1 MEKIVNKLL
10 CSIPVG
16 SLHKMRITRHKSLKK
31 SLRFFK
37 AAFDYVDPF
46 HVIIDPAF
54 IELTVQYKIRLKE
67 DLTNMLSGR
76 VTPMVTECIMCHLRR
91 NGRAKTDALL
101 MGKSCYRLKCG
112 HDGKNPLSPAECVL
126 AQLENE
132 NPRHFLVA
140 TQEDDLKGK
149 ARVIPGTPVLS
160 IHGSLLMLESPSNE
174 SREAA
179 EHRELKR
186 KRPKLSENTESD
198 DYDESETE
206 TADPKKSRKKK
217 RKGANPLSCKKKQ
230 VKPIVT
236 QSPSE
241 GKKKRI
247 RSKRKTPSSIL
258 TQESMSLE

>member
-1 MEKIVNKLL
+1 
-10 CSIPVG
+10 
-16 SLHKMRITRHKSLKK
+16 MRITRHKAFKK
-31 SLRFFK
+31 ALRFFK
-37 AAFDYVDPF
+37 AAFDYVDPY
-46 HVIIDPAF
+46 HVILDPSFIDSAV
-54 IELTVQYKIRLKE
+54 TGKIRPKE
-67 DLTNMLSGR
+67 DLSKLLAGR

-126 AQLENE
+126 AQLEKE

-140 TQEDDLKGK
+140 TQDDDLKAK

-186 KRPKLSENTESD
+186 KLPKLSETPDSD
-198 DYDESETE
+198 DSDESETE
-206 TADPKKSRKKK
+206 STDPKKPRKKK

-247 RSKRKTPSSIL
+247 RSKRKIPSTIP
-258 TQESMSLE
+258 TQESTALN